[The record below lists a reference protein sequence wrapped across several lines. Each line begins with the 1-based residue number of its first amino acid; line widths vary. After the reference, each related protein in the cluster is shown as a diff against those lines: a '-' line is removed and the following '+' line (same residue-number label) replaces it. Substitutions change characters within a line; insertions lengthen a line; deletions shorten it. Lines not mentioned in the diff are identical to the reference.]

1 MLRIV
6 LHCSLVLVFA
16 AVAIHDAIAETANNS
31 NIVRW
36 AKGTIEYRNISDGQV
51 SGSEAFHLTV
61 HPDGSR
67 TLQARNRLDN
77 ADIQRHVTHRVA
89 ANFRP
94 LETTAVY
101 WVRGEWRGTGLFVV
115 DGNNLEAI
123 VRTPDGMIRQ
133 SRHVP
138 DNFSFIPHPLSTNA
152 WPAWYVDKA
161 KPGPQTIT
169 VYDMDAGAQA
179 VSSMLGKLY
188 ESEIEYLGEQDMTT
202 PAGSFQVEHY
212 RISDAVDMYVT
223 GPDAILVRFVWR
235 PADRDYVLISLT
247 QSMQEEAAEE

>member
-1 MLRIV
+1 MLRNILSCILAGV
-6 LHCSLVLVFA
+6 LATA
-16 AVAIHDAIAETANNS
+16 ANAASAQAQNS

-36 AKGTIEYRNISDGQV
+36 AKGAIEYRNISDGQV
-51 SGSEAFHLTV
+51 SGSEEFHLTV

-115 DGNNLEAI
+115 DGNDLEAI
-123 VRTPDGMIRQ
+123 VRSPDGIIRQ
-133 SRHVP
+133 SRRVP

-152 WPAWYVDKA
+152 WPAWYVDKT

-188 ESEIEYLGEQDMTT
+188 DSEIEYLGEQDMTT
-202 PAGSFQVEHY
+202 PAGNFQVEHY
-212 RISDAVDMYVT
+212 RVSDAVDMYVT
-223 GPDAILVRFVWR
+223 GPDAILVRFVWK
-235 PADRDYVLISLT
+235 PADREYVLTSLT
-247 QSMQEEAAEE
+247 VSAQAARDEE